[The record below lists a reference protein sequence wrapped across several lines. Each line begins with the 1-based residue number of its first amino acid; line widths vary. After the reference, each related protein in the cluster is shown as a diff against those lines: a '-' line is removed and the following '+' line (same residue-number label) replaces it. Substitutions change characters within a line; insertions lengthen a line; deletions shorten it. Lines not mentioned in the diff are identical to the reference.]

1 MGGKVLNIIYNID
14 AGDIESILQCGRKF
28 GVEKDALKRT
38 MMGIISIVS
47 H

>member
-14 AGDIESILQCGRKF
+14 TGDIESILQCCHKF
-28 GVEKDALKRT
+28 DVKKDAIKRT

>member
-1 MGGKVLNIIYNID
+1 MDGKVLNIIYNID
-14 AGDIESILQCGRKF
+14 TGDIESILQCGNKF
-28 GVEKDALKRT
+28 GVEKDAIKRT

>member
-1 MGGKVLNIIYNID
+1 MDGKVLNIIYNID
-14 AGDIESILQCGRKF
+14 IGDIESILQCGHKF
-28 GVEKDALKRT
+28 GVEKDAVTRT